1 MNPAYYM
8 EPERF
13 TVGSNEGLRYDD
25 PPLECTACG
34 QVVCTIE
41 VGDDLAVLVMTANSH
56 VCTDGPAEDDISAGE
71 REARPGNQPSGT
83 GIGGSP

>member
-1 MNPAYYM
+1 MNPDYYM

-13 TVGSNEGLRYDD
+13 KVGSNEGLRYDD

-56 VCTDGPAEDDISAGE
+56 ICTDGPAEDDISAGE

-83 GIGGSP
+83 GTGGSP